1 MNVNNRG
8 NILNLQIIV
17 ISLTSND
24 KMFVIDVLLLII
36 LFTIMEQDDGKRHI
50 GSISCQVA
58 FEDRNRMKILLIDLL

>member
-24 KMFVIDVLLLII
+24 KMFAIDVLLLII
-36 LFTIMEQDDGKRHI
+36 LFTIMGREDAKRHI

-58 FEDRNRMKILLIDLL
+58 FEDRNCMKIILIALL